1 MSVLDSIPHGIADGE
16 SDRRLGVRWRLL
28 GTAVAGVVLT
38 GYLGTAGLLAL
49 VVATA
54 EGATA
59 PAATAFAAALPGW
72 LAAHQVPLSIS
83 GAPLSVFPLL
93 PTSLLVLLSAAASA
107 RVARRSRLRRPGQAA
122 CVIATMGLAHAAVG
136 TGIALTISD
145 TVGVSPVDAFV
156 RCGLTAAV
164 GSTAG
169 VANRCGLAYL
179 LWERMEDEVW
189 SGLRAG
195 LLALAAVIGTG
206 TLISLVAVCLSVEE
220 INGGLAAT
228 GPAGEAFGS
237 MLLSVLYLPNAVV
250 AGWSFAAGSG
260 LAIGDYALTPLHFA
274 PGRLPGLPL
283 AAALPADA
291 PGAWWTLALL
301 LPPATGF
308 VVGVSCRRMHPKRTR
323 GLVAAAVAAVVAGT
337 GAGVLAALSGG
348 RLGTAFDPVTLR
360 PVLLA
365 AATSLW
371 VAVPAG
377 LVVWF
382 TGIRE
387 CAEPPVTR
395 DDLEGTDDEQAD
407 ADEPGDEVEPDCDLD
422 CDPERQPDGDP
433 GGEEV
438 PGEAASADGAAEQPS
453 PDDDPDDEA
462 APDDP
467 SR

>member
-1 MSVLDSIPHGIADGE
+1 MLDSIPHGIADGE
-16 SDRRLGVRWRLL
+16 SDGRLGVRWRLL

-54 EGATA
+54 EGTTA

-83 GAPLSVFPLL
+83 GAPLGVFPLL

-136 TGIALTISD
+136 AGIALTIAD
-145 TVGVSPVDAFV
+145 TVGASPVDAFM

-179 LWERMEDEVW
+179 LWERMEAEVW

-195 LLALAAVIGTG
+195 LLALAAVIGIG
-206 TLISLVAVCLSVEE
+206 ALISFAAVCLSVEE
-220 INGGLAAT
+220 INGVLSAT

-237 MLLSVLYLPNAVV
+237 MLLSILYLPNAVV
-250 AGWSFAAGSG
+250 AGWSFAAGTG
-260 LAIGDYALTPLHFA
+260 LAIGDYALNPLHFA
-274 PGRLPGLPL
+274 PGGLPELPL

-291 PGAWWTLALL
+291 PGSWWALVLL

-308 VVGVSCRRMHPKRTR
+308 VIGVSCRRAHPQRTR
-323 GLVAAAVAAVVAGT
+323 GLISAAVAALVAGIGT
-337 GAGVLAALSGG
+337 GVLAALSGG

-360 PVLLA
+360 PVLLGV
-365 AATSLW
+365 ATSLW
-371 VAVPAG
+371 FAVPAG

-387 CAEPPVTR
+387 DGEPPETP
-395 DDLEGTDDEQAD
+395 DDLEEAGDEQAY
-407 ADEPGDEVEPDCDLD
+407 ADEPGDEVEPDADLD
-422 CDPERQPDGDP
+422 THPDWGPDG
-433 GGEEV
+433 GEV
-438 PGEAASADGAAEQPS
+438 PGETASADHTAEPPF
-453 PDDDPDDEA
+453 PDTDPDDELSGG
-462 APDDP
+462 DP
-467 SR
+467 PR